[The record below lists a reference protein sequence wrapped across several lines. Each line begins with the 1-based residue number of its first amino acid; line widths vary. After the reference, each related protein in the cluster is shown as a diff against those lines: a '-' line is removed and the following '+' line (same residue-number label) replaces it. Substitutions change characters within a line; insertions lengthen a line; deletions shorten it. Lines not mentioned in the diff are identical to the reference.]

1 MPLIL
6 SRSKQTPQIL
16 TNGNPKNLSPSRP
29 NPKASPGK
37 KNFGGKKKFPDST
50 HNKENN
56 FLGDRSGLGEGEG
69 KGKGKIFGKEGN
81 YEVLEYNKFENFKKK
96 HEMKFENVNSIFVTN
111 FIGKMLKE
119 LSKEGLVYSLRV
131 SVGDEDIE
139 KYERLTKD
147 WIEKAEKSQFLIQSD
162 YSEFCNRSNKILEK
176 FQVPNATNI
185 KRTSFYTDNASV
197 VDTPAEKVTNIKRTS
212 FYTDNASVVD
222 TPAKRN
228 TQTSWPEPHK
238 SENLLTEA
246 KTFESVRA
254 KYEVDPKPTVNLN
267 IGLELTE
274 TKQEGSPIESET
286 VECLEKDV
294 YNSPVVD
301 LGAGRKWYTP
311 SLPMRKSNE
320 LSRSK
325 SPQEEI
331 LVKEKSIEELGTDFV
346 SKDSE
351 NP

>member
-1 MPLIL
+1 VPLIL

-228 TQTSWPEPHK
+228 TQTSWLEPQK

-286 VECLEKDV
+286 AECLEKDV